1 MDIKVSIIIPAYNI
15 EKYIEESILSSIN
28 QTLKEIEIIII
39 NDGSTDRT
47 LEVIKKY
54 EKIDSRIKL
63 IDQKNQ
69 GLSIAR
75 NNGLEIAKG
84 KYIYFLDGDDWIENE
99 TLNECYNIAE
109 NLEIDII
116 HFNSLKIEEKT
127 KIKNFSYT
135 KGTNLDENK
144 IYIGEEFVEEC
155 FNKNIFRGEVW
166 FNFIKRELI
175 ENLKL
180 KFYPGIS
187 YEDILFTMKLQ
198 NSNYKIKYLN
208 KIFHNYRIR
217 EKSITQS
224 KFSFDKYESKF
235 IIFNELKKELK
246 NSEGIKKKNYRKII
260 EVIIESIIS
269 LGLTNNYTNTS
280 IYRTIKKEREFINK
294 KTILKIKLSYIYK
307 LYSCIKNK

>member
-69 GLSIAR
+69 GISIAR
-75 NNGLEIAKG
+75 NNGLEIARG

-280 IYRTIKKEREFINK
+280 IYRTIKK
-294 KTILKIKLSYIYK
+294 
-307 LYSCIKNK
+307 

>member
-69 GLSIAR
+69 GISIAR
-75 NNGLEIAKG
+75 NNGLEIARG
-84 KYIYFLDGDDWIENE
+84 KYIYFFFFFDWIENE

>member
-39 NDGSTDRT
+39 NDGSTEKT
-47 LEVIKKY
+47 EEIIKKY
-54 EKIDSRIKL
+54 KKIDNRIKL

-69 GLSIAR
+69 GVSIAR
-75 NNGLEIAKG
+75 NNGLEVARG

-99 TLNECYNIAE
+99 ALNECYNIAE

-127 KIKNFSYT
+127 KIKNFSYV

-155 FNKNIFRGEVW
+155 CNKNIFRGEVW

-235 IIFNELKKELK
+235 LIFNELKKELK
-246 NSEGIKKKNYRKII
+246 NSERIKKKNYRKLI
-260 EVIIESIIS
+260 EVIVESIIS
-269 LGLTNNYTNTS
+269 LGLTNNYTSTS
-280 IYRTIKKEREFINK
+280 IYKTIKKEREFINK
-294 KTILKIKLSYIYK
+294 KTILKMKLSYIYK
-307 LYSCIKNK
+307 LYSYIRK

>member
-69 GLSIAR
+69 GISIAR
-75 NNGLEIAKG
+75 NNGLEIARG

-235 IIFNELKKELK
+235 IIFKKKKKELK

>member
-54 EKIDSRIKL
+54 KKIDSRIKL

-69 GLSIAR
+69 GVSIAR
-75 NNGLEIAKG
+75 NNGLEIARG

-246 NSEGIKKKNYRKII
+246 NSERIKKKNYRKLI
-260 EVIIESIIS
+260 EVIVESIIS
-269 LGLTNNYTNTS
+269 LGLTNNYTSTS
-280 IYRTIKKEREFINK
+280 IYKIIKKEKEFISK
-294 KTILKIKLSYIYK
+294 KTIIKMKLSYIYK
-307 LYSCIKNK
+307 LYSYIKNK

>member
-246 NSEGIKKKNYRKII
+246 NSERIKKKNYRKLI
-260 EVIIESIIS
+260 EVIVESIIS
-269 LGLTNNYTNTS
+269 LGLTNNYTSTS
-280 IYRTIKKEREFINK
+280 IYKIIKKEKEFISK
-294 KTILKIKLSYIYK
+294 KTIIKMKLSYIYK

>member
-54 EKIDSRIKL
+54 KKIDSRIKL

-69 GLSIAR
+69 GVSIAR
-75 NNGLEIAKG
+75 NNGLEIARG

-246 NSEGIKKKNYRKII
+246 NSERIKKKNYRKLI
-260 EVIIESIIS
+260 EVIVESIIS
-269 LGLTNNYTNTS
+269 LGLTNNYTSTS
-280 IYRTIKKEREFINK
+280 IYKIIKKEKEFISK
-294 KTILKIKLSYIYK
+294 KTILKMKLSYIYK
-307 LYSCIKNK
+307 LYSNIRK

>member
-39 NDGSTDRT
+39 NDGSTDKT
-47 LEVIKKY
+47 LEIIKKY
-54 EKIDSRIKL
+54 KKIDNRIKL

-69 GLSIAR
+69 GVSIAR
-75 NNGLEIAKG
+75 NNGLEVARG
-84 KYIYFLDGDDWIENE
+84 KYIYFLDGDAWIENE
-99 TLNECYNIAE
+99 ALNECYNIAE

-127 KIKNFSYT
+127 KIKNFSYV

-235 IIFNELKKELK
+235 LIFNELKKELK
-246 NSEGIKKKNYRKII
+246 NSERIKKKNYRKLI
-260 EVIIESIIS
+260 EVIVESIIS
-269 LGLTNNYTNTS
+269 LGLTNNYTSTS
-280 IYRTIKKEREFINK
+280 IYKTIKKEREFINK
-294 KTILKIKLSYIYK
+294 KTILKMKLSYIYK
-307 LYSCIKNK
+307 LYSYIRK

>member
-39 NDGSTDRT
+39 NDGSTDKT
-47 LEVIKKY
+47 LEIIKKY
-54 EKIDSRIKL
+54 KKIDNRIKL

-69 GLSIAR
+69 GVSIAR
-75 NNGLEIAKG
+75 NNGLEVARG

-99 TLNECYNIAE
+99 ALNECYNIAE

-127 KIKNFSYT
+127 KIKNFSYV

-235 IIFNELKKELK
+235 LIFNELKKELK
-246 NSEGIKKKNYRKII
+246 NSERIKKKNYRKLI
-260 EVIIESIIS
+260 EVIVESIIS
-269 LGLTNNYTNTS
+269 LGLTNNYTSTS
-280 IYRTIKKEREFINK
+280 IYKTIKKEREFINK
-294 KTILKIKLSYIYK
+294 KTILKMKLSYIYK
-307 LYSCIKNK
+307 LYSYIRK

>member
-1 MDIKVSIIIPAYNI
+1 M
-15 EKYIEESILSSIN
+15 
-28 QTLKEIEIIII
+28 
-39 NDGSTDRT
+39 
-47 LEVIKKY
+47 EVIKKY
-54 EKIDSRIKL
+54 KKIDSRIKL

-69 GLSIAR
+69 GVSIAR
-75 NNGLEIAKG
+75 NNGLEIARG

-246 NSEGIKKKNYRKII
+246 NSERIKKKNYRKLI
-260 EVIIESIIS
+260 EVIVESIIS
-269 LGLTNNYTNTS
+269 LGLTNSYTSTS
-280 IYRTIKKEREFINK
+280 IYKIIKKEKEFISK
-294 KTILKIKLSYIYK
+294 KTIIKMKLSYIYK
-307 LYSCIKNK
+307 LYSYIKNK

>member
-69 GLSIAR
+69 GISIAR
-75 NNGLEIAKG
+75 NNGLEIARG

-246 NSEGIKKKNYRKII
+246 NSERIKKKNYRKLI
-260 EVIIESIIS
+260 EVIVESIIS
-269 LGLTNNYTNTS
+269 LGLTNNYTSTS
-280 IYRTIKKEREFINK
+280 IYKIIKKEKEFISK
-294 KTILKIKLSYIYK
+294 KTIIKMKLSYIYK
-307 LYSCIKNK
+307 LYSYIKNK

>member
-246 NSEGIKKKNYRKII
+246 NSERIKKKNYRKLI
-260 EVIIESIIS
+260 EVIVESIIS
-269 LGLTNNYTNTS
+269 LGLTNNYTSTS
-280 IYRTIKKEREFINK
+280 IYKIIKKEKEFISK
-294 KTILKIKLSYIYK
+294 KTIIKMKLSYIYK
-307 LYSCIKNK
+307 LYSYIKNK